1 MKTQAAAAPPA
12 RINGLDVQ
20 AALDTI
26 AAVKADKDLGRFQFR
41 VRNRWINGTENR
53 STIQGFYG
61 AGREDTSRS
70 KAFEY
75 VHDEPPILL
84 GNNQGAN
91 PGESLLH
98 ALAGCI
104 TTTLVMHAMARG
116 IVLRRLSTEIHG
128 DVDVQGALGIDESVK
143 PGFEQIRVRMQIE
156 ADCSDEELDDLIQY
170 AQEHSAITDTI
181 RRPVPVLLER
191 VRNAPQATVE
201 PWSG

>member
-1 MKTQAAAAPPA
+1 MNTQVATAAPA
-12 RINGLDVQ
+12 RLNGLDVQ

-26 AAVKADKDLGRFQFR
+26 AAVKADKDLARFEFR
-41 VRNRWINGTENR
+41 VRNRWIDGTQNR

-84 GNNQGAN
+84 GSNKGAN

-104 TTTLVMHAMARG
+104 TTTLVLHATARG
-116 IVLRRLSTEIHG
+116 IVLRRVSAEIFG
-128 DVDVQGALGIDESVK
+128 DVDVRGVLGLDESVN
-143 PGFEQIRVRMQIE
+143 PGFEQIRVRLNVE
-156 ADCSDEELDDLIQY
+156 ADCSDEELENLILY
-170 AQEHSAITDTI
+170 VQEHSTVTNTI
-181 RRPVPVLLER
+181 RRPGLVVLER
-191 VRNAPQATVE
+191 VRD
-201 PWSG
+201 

>member
-1 MKTQAAAAPPA
+1 MNVNADIAPRA
-12 RINGLDVQ
+12 KVNGLDVQ

-26 AAVKADKDLGRFQFR
+26 AAVKADPKLARFQFR
-41 VRNRWINGTENR
+41 VRNRWVDGAENR

-84 GNNQGAN
+84 GHNRGAN

-104 TTTLVMHAMARG
+104 TTTLVLHAMARG
-116 IVLRRLSTEIHG
+116 IVLRRLSTEIRG
-128 DVDVQGALGIDESVK
+128 DVDVRGALGLDESVN
-143 PGFEQIRVRMQIE
+143 PGFETIHVQLDVA
-156 ADCSDEELDDLIQY
+156 ADCSDEELEDLIRY
-170 AQEHSAITDTI
+170 AQEHSAVTNTI
-181 RRPVPVLLER
+181 RRPVPVVLER
-191 VRNAPQATVE
+191 VRAGE

>member
-1 MKTQAAAAPPA
+1 MNTQVATAAPA
-12 RINGLDVQ
+12 RLNGLDVH

-26 AAVKADKDLGRFQFR
+26 AAVKADKDLARFEFR
-41 VRNRWINGTENR
+41 VRNRWIDGTQNR

-84 GNNQGAN
+84 GSNKGAN

-104 TTTLVMHAMARG
+104 TTTLVLHATARG
-116 IVLRRLSTEIHG
+116 IVLRRVSAEIFG
-128 DVDVQGALGIDESVK
+128 DVDVRGVLGLDESVN
-143 PGFEQIRVRMQIE
+143 PGFEQIRVRLNVE
-156 ADCSDEELDDLIQY
+156 ADCSDEELENLILY
-170 AQEHSAITDTI
+170 VQEHSTVTNTI
-181 RRPVPVLLER
+181 RRPGLVVLER
-191 VRNAPQATVE
+191 VRD
-201 PWSG
+201 

>member
-1 MKTQAAAAPPA
+1 M
-12 RINGLDVQ
+12 
-20 AALDTI
+20 
-26 AAVKADKDLGRFQFR
+26 
-41 VRNRWINGTENR
+41 RNRWVDGTENR

-61 AGREDTSRS
+61 AGHEDTSRN
-70 KAFEY
+70 KAVEY

-84 GNNQGAN
+84 GNNRGAN
-91 PGESLLH
+91 PGELLLH

-116 IVLRRLSTEIHG
+116 IVLRRLSTEVEG
-128 DVDVQGALGIDESVK
+128 DVDVGGALGIDELVK
-143 PGFEQIRVRMQIE
+143 PGFEQIRVRMQVE

-181 RRPVPVLLER
+181 RRPVPVVLER
-191 VRNAPQATVE
+191 VRNSPRTSVE